1 MPTIEVV
8 CVSQAEPLDVSSL
21 PFAVLAEN
29 KLLSH
34 RALFQSDFD
43 KLRGCIY
50 HLGNPDLRGD
60 EEGLFWAYALISDAI
75 SERDE
80 EDCLKFNDEFVPHIK
95 EMLSQL
101 FIASPV
107 GQITFSSDWQFG
119 TEDVRRFEE
128 ITEEKFWK
136 MHDACE
142 LRFNAFYKIERN
154 ALQTE
159 KINE

>member
-8 CVSQAEPLDVSSL
+8 CVAQGEPLDVSSL

-43 KLRGCIY
+43 KLQEGCIY
-50 HLGNPDLRGD
+50 HLGNPSLRGD
-60 EEGLFWAYALISDAI
+60 KDGLFWAYELISEAI
-75 SERDE
+75 AEQDE
-80 EDCLKFNDEFVPHIK
+80 EDCLKFNDEFVLHVK
-95 EMLSQL
+95 KMLSL
-101 FIASPV
+101 LLVASPV

-119 TEDVRRFEE
+119 TEDVQRFEA
-128 ITEEKFWK
+128 ITEEKFWE
-136 MHDACE
+136 MHDACN

-154 ALQTE
+154 TPQME
-159 KINE
+159 NQ